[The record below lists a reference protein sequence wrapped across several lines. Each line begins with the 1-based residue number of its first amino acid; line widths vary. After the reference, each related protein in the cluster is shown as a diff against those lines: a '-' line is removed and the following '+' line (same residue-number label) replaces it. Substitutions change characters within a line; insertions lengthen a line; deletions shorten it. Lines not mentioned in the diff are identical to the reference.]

1 MSLPIVTN
9 PTVTMPKQA
18 PAELGAAKSLRGR
31 GTYEGLAQTQRQ
43 AQAKA
48 KAQTKAQDEI
58 QRGQTGRELRE
69 TLAARQP
76 EKKNVSARAS
86 GLIAQA
92 GLPGGINKTLQQ
104 PTVDILAVRMQRQA
118 FMFRQAV

>member
-43 AQAKA
+43 A